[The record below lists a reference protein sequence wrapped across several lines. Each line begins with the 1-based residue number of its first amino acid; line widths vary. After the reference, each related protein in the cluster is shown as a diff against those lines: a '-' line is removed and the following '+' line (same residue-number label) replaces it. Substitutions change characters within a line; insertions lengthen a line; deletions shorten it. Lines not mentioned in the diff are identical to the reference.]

1 MYHIKCHKAIKE
13 NAKNQNC
20 TKLLKIIDLAEQL
33 DLIFVY
39 AYKRHFSASLNEPE
53 KNIKYIEIIDK
64 TFYKN
69 FGINVT
75 IIKNE
80 TESLVLFDHLPE
92 FLKLNKKQFKIY
104 TARIEA
110 IKEIFEKIK
119 KFNLEDLPNL

>member
-20 TKLLKIIDLAEQL
+20 TKLLKLIDLAEQL
-33 DLIFVY
+33 DLVFVY
-39 AYKRHFSASLNEPE
+39 AYNRHFSASLHEPE
-53 KNIKYIEIIDK
+53 KNIRYIEIIDK
-64 TFYKN
+64 TLYKN

-80 TESLVLFDHLPE
+80 TESLVLFDRLPE
-92 FLKLNKKQFKIY
+92 FLKLNEKQFKIY